1 MTPSQPL
8 NTSRIIFFNG
18 GGGGG
23 GGGGGWGGTG
33 VTPNMKHET
42 GISVK
47 TAVSHK
53 CCHMPTLLCKRYQT
67 RSPLQVHMAK
77 YCAAIQS
84 WRTSL
89 TVGMG

>member
-1 MTPSQPL
+1 M
-8 NTSRIIFFNG
+8 
-18 GGGGG
+18 
-23 GGGGGWGGTG
+23 GTG

-42 GISVK
+42 CISVK

-53 CCHMPTLLCKRYQT
+53 CCHMPTFLCKRYQT
-67 RSPLQVHMAK
+67 KSPLQVHMAK

-84 WRTSL
+84 WKTSL